1 MNCPRPRVT
10 RTGEVECP
18 KCGLTWGVDEST
30 PQCTMP
36 DLPAQS
42 SRETRQRT
50 RQRTVELGNRA
61 LENIRSILRKGP

>member
-1 MNCPRPRVT
+1 MTCPRPRVT

-18 KCGLTWGVDEST
+18 KCGLTWGVDDEQQ

-42 SRETRQRT
+42 SRETRKRT

-61 LENIRSILRKGP
+61 LENIRSILRK

>member
-1 MNCPRPRVT
+1 MTCPRPRVT

-18 KCGLTWGVDEST
+18 KCGLTWGVDEAT
-30 PQCTMP
+30 PNCAMP

-42 SRETRQRT
+42 SRETRKRT

>member
-1 MNCPRPRVT
+1 MTCPRPRVT

-18 KCGLTWGVDEST
+18 KCGLTWDVDGLQ
-30 PQCTMP
+30 PQCVMP

-42 SRETRQRT
+42 SRESRKRT

-61 LENIRSILRKGP
+61 LENIRSILRKGS